1 MSGYAFFTSGA
12 PRQADESAWKYHL
25 RKLFTTKSLESF
37 EVEKETSGL
46 KRTLNAF
53 DLIMIGL
60 GGIIGTGI
68 LIITGKKFFR

>member
-1 MSGYAFFTSGA
+1 MSGYEFFTSGA
-12 PRQADESAWKYHL
+12 PRQVDESTWKYHL

-37 EVEKETSGL
+37 EMEKDTSGL

-68 LIITGKKFFR
+68 LIITGKK